1 MFDCLASRCTR
12 ELVKEEADFPL
23 LKWEMAVRGG
33 TLCPPTNTTHLNYPQ
48 EKTDVLLGKCVC
60 VERVKC

>member
-1 MFDCLASRCTR
+1 
-12 ELVKEEADFPL
+12 
-23 LKWEMAVRGG
+23 MAVRGG
-33 TLCPPTNTTHLNYPQ
+33 TLYPPTNTTYLNYPQ